1 MIQGITLET
10 RLMLELEGRGLSVF
24 TTKDAKDI
32 LKTGDSS
39 VWHILHGL
47 ARKNRI
53 ERIERGRYLLIPA
66 RAGVDGRWTEYPWA
80 VLPSLLDVYYVAFLT
95 AMNYWGM
102 TEQVPYTV
110 FVATTKRRRH
120 LEYGGQRFR
129 FVTLSPKKFFGLV
142 QRKAGGGASFSVSS
156 REKTIVD
163 GLAHPE
169 YCGGIAEVAKAMW
182 SVHRDVDWGAVSD
195 MSERVGSNAVLK
207 RLGYLLSVMNI
218 EEGISER
225 IRKKVGKTPYNHLD
239 PAYKKAVKT
248 SPRYR
253 LTVGLADSD
262 LLSWRGS

>member
-1 MIQGITLET
+1 MIQNITLES

-32 LKTGDSS
+32 LKTGDPS

-66 RAGVDGRWTEYPWA
+66 RAGVDGCWAEYPWA

-102 TEQVPYTV
+102 TEQIPYTV
-110 FVATTKRRRH
+110 FVATTKRRRN

-129 FVTLSPKKFFGLV
+129 FVTLSPRKFFGFV
-142 QRKAGGGASFSVSS
+142 REKAGRGASFSVSS
-156 REKTIVD
+156 REKTVVD

-182 SVHRDVDWGAVSD
+182 NARRDVDWGAVSE

-225 IRKKVGKTPYNHLD
+225 IRERVGKTPYSHLD

-253 LTVGLADSD
+253 LTVGMADDD
-262 LLSWRGS
+262 LLSWGDS